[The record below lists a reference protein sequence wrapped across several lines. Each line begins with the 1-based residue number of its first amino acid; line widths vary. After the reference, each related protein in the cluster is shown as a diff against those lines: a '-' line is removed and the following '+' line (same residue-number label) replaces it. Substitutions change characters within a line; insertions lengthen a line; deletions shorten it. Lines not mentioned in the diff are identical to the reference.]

1 MNNFNKFALN
11 LSNANGMAELKVNEK
26 IYNVRLDSLTH
37 SADDVRFEGEVMTE
51 AYDQYGRTALMD
63 MLKEKYGIAIK
74 TSGHSTPYY
83 PRIPVNPTYGITVT
97 RNPDLRYHID
107 KVIFNNP
114 ATIIIWKD
122 GTKTVVK
129 CQEGETFDEEKGLAM
144 AISKRALGDKGNF
157 NEVFKEY
164 VKNEPEKKEEPNAD
178 NHDKEGKWIVN
189 ALPGYMLTKRIEC
202 SVCGNGYITIDPD
215 EYINDHRYCP
225 CCSAKMSGVE
235 EKK

>member
-1 MNNFNKFALN
+1 MNNFNKFAFD

-51 AYDQYGRTALMD
+51 AYDQYGRTALTD
-63 MLKEKYGIAIK
+63 MLKEAYGIAIK

-83 PRIPVNPTYGITVT
+83 PRIPVNPTYGIT

-129 CQEGETFDEEKGLAM
+129 CQEGEIFDEEKGLAM

-164 VKNEPEKKEEPNAD
+164 VKNEPEKKEETAED
-178 NHDKEGKWIVN
+178 NRGKKGEWLSVEGRSWR
-189 ALPGYMLTKRIEC
+189 GYNQIKC
-202 SVCGNGYITIDPD
+202 SLCGFHVSLIYDD
-215 EYINDHRYCP
+215 SVKHAHYCP
-225 CCSAKMSGVE
+225 DCGGEFARK
-235 EKK
+235 